1 MKTSSLTSLALAA
14 SVAALA
20 GNAMAQTAAPA
31 AAAPAPAAAKAPE
44 PDYTFSGN
52 LGIFSD
58 YRFRGIS
65 QTNKLPAIQGGV
77 DLALKNGLYL
87 GNWNSNV
94 DSAMYN
100 GSSIEMDFYGGYKTT
115 FGDFGL
121 DVGGIYYYY
130 PGTGANPALI
140 SAKNGE
146 LYIGGSWGPLTAKF
160 NYAVTNFFG
169 APDSNG
175 SWYLNVA
182 AAHDFGNGWGV
193 NGAIGYQSLK
203 GGAKVTQ
210 INGSVVDSITDWKL
224 GGTYTV
230 DGWVLGLSYISTNR
244 DLAGYTSP
252 GKNISNGTAVA
263 SVSKTF

>member
-14 SVAALA
+14 AVAALA

-31 AAAPAPAAAKAPE
+31 AAPAPAAAKAPE
-44 PDYTFSGN
+44 PDYTLTGN

-100 GSSIEMDFYGGYKTT
+100 GASIEMDFYGGYKAT

-121 DVGGIYYYY
+121 DVGRDGIGQDFFSTK
-130 PGTGANPALI
+130 PQHLNAHRLKAEI
-140 SAKNGE
+140 A
-146 LYIGGSWGPLTAKF
+146 PLGQRWIAAF
-160 NYAVTNFFG
+160 VNRHR
-169 APDSNG
+169 
-175 SWYLNVA
+175 YLE
-182 AAHDFGNGWGV
+182 
-193 NGAIGYQSLK
+193 
-203 GGAKVTQ
+203 
-210 INGSVVDSITDWKL
+210 
-224 GGTYTV
+224 
-230 DGWVLGLSYISTNR
+230 R
-244 DLAGYTSP
+244 LAGE
-252 GKNISNGTAVA
+252 IDDR
-263 SVSKTF
+263 